1 MIEAKINEME
11 MKRSISK
18 DQRNIDLVLREY
30 KQDWEML
37 YQANKKGKAS
47 LIKLDMILIDT

>member
-1 MIEAKINEME
+1 ME